1 MKKPPKSIRHI
12 INAFMEMR
20 AQQPLERI
28 MVIELCEKADIN
40 KSTFYAYFNDVF
52 DLSDQLENEVIQ
64 RILGSIPSAGL
75 VFENPEEFT
84 RILISAYQANSSL
97 ISKLFSGTRA
107 CQLPEKLERAL
118 SERYF
123 SAHPEKKK
131 DQGVVITLTYRIYGI
146 CYACLNNDLS
156 DSNVTDMI
164 IKLSSI

>member
-20 AQQPLERI
+20 AQQPLEEI

-64 RILGSIPSAGL
+64 RILASIPSADL
-75 VFENPEEFT
+75 IFDSPEEFA
-84 RILISAYQANSSL
+84 RILITAFQANSSL

-118 SERYF
+118 MGMYF
-123 SAHPEKKK
+123 NAHPEKKK
-131 DQGVVITLTYRIYGI
+131 DQSAAITLTYRIYGT
-146 CYACLNNDLS
+146 CYACLKNDLS
-156 DSNVTDMI
+156 DGKVTDI
-164 IKLSSI
+164 ITKLSSK